1 MIKLKLKRLKQQ
13 NMKFRESIL
22 HFRLNKVIKKR
33 QETKITATTISQQSS
48 GQFFID
54 SHLNQ
59 DS

>member
-33 QETKITATTISQQSS
+33 QETKITATTI
-48 GQFFID
+48 FATIKWTIFY
-54 SHLNQ
+54 
-59 DS
+59 